1 MTFKDE
7 MIVEYILYF
16 NSLYSIK
23 LTILILEY

>member
-7 MIVEYILYF
+7 MIVKYILYF
-16 NSLYSIK
+16 NNLYSIK